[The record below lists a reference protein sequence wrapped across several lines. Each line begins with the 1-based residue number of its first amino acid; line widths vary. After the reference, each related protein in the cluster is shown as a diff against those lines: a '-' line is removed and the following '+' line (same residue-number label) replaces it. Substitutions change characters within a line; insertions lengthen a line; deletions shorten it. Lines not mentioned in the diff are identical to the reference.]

1 MSGENPKVLLVDDDK
16 DLLQLIAMRL
26 SAAGYDVTAVESG
39 EAALASLAVAR
50 PQVVVTDLRM
60 HGMDGMALFDAIHRD
75 SPSLPVVILT
85 AHGTIPEAVSAT
97 RRGVFSFLTKP
108 FEPKVL
114 LDTVAEA
121 MRLSSPPT
129 GDRESWRAEIITR
142 SSAME
147 DLLAQARRVAAS
159 DASVCIFGQ
168 SGTGKELLA
177 RAIHKASSRREAPFI
192 AVNCGAIPEG
202 LLESELFGH
211 KKGSF
216 TGAVADRRGLFQAA
230 TSGTLFLDEVG
241 DMPLSLQVKLLRAL
255 EERKIRPVGSHES
268 FDIDVRVISAT
279 HRQPEERITTGE
291 FREDLYYRLNVV
303 KLYIPSLAE
312 RREDL
317 PRVANHSLTRLAERY
332 RRSRLQFSP
341 EAMEILV
348 SAPWPGNVRQLLNVV
363 EQAVALAATEV
374 IPESLVRQ
382 ALDVAD
388 TALTPLDEARKAFRS
403 EEEKVLPYIDFDQA
417 TRLAVGRAWRQASPE
432 QQKRLVS
439 EFRNMLVRTY
449 SNAISAYQGQTLKVL
464 PSRGKQDP
472 EETTVRTQF
481 VRAGGQPLP
490 IDFTMHQKDGTW
502 KVYDIVVEGVS
513 LVMTYRSE
521 FDAVVKQQ
529 GIDGLIKALATKN
542 IPAAAVGGSAGGGGA
557 KSDKAGPKAEKKSP
571 Q

>member
-26 SAAGYDVTAVESG
+26 SAAGYTVNAVESG
-39 EAALASLAVAR
+39 EAALASLAVSR

-60 HGMDGMALFDAIHRD
+60 QGMDGMALFDAIDRD
-75 SPSLPVVILT
+75 SPWLPVVILT

-121 MRLSSPPT
+121 MRLSSPPA
-129 GDRESWRAEIITR
+129 GERESWRAEIITR

-147 DLLAQARRVAAS
+147 DLLSQSRRVAAS
-159 DASVCIFGQ
+159 DASVSIYGQ

-177 RAIHKASSRREAPFI
+177 RAIHRASARREAPFI

-230 TSGTLFLDEVG
+230 TGGTLFLDEVG

-268 FDIDVRVISAT
+268 HDIDVRVISAT
-279 HRQPEERITTGE
+279 HRKLEERIQSGE

-312 RREDL
+312 RREDIPL
-317 PRVANHSLTRLAERY
+317 LANHSLTGFAERY
-332 RRSRLQFSP
+332 RRGKLAFSP
-341 EAMEILV
+341 EAMQVLV
-348 SAPWPGNVRQLLNVV
+348 SAPWPGNVRQLLNVI
-363 EQAVALAATEV
+363 EQAVALASTDV
-374 IPESLVRQ
+374 IPESLIRQ
-382 ALDVAD
+382 AIDAGD
-388 TALTPLDEARKAFRS
+388 TALTPLDEARKAFERDYLVRIL
-403 EEEKVLPYIDFDQA
+403 KITGGNVTKA
-417 TRLAVGRAWRQASPE
+417 ARLAGR
-432 QQKRLVS
+432 KRT
-439 EFRNMLVRTY
+439 EFYRLLER
-449 SNAISAYQGQTLKVL
+449 
-464 PSRGKQDP
+464 
-472 EETTVRTQF
+472 
-481 VRAGGQPLP
+481 
-490 IDFTMHQKDGTW
+490 H
-502 KVYDIVVEGVS
+502 S
-513 LVMTYRSE
+513 LEPGMFKGAPKE
-521 FDAVVKQQ
+521 KE
-529 GIDGLIKALATKN
+529 K
-542 IPAAAVGGSAGGGGA
+542 AAA
-557 KSDKAGPKAEKKSP
+557 
-571 Q
+571 